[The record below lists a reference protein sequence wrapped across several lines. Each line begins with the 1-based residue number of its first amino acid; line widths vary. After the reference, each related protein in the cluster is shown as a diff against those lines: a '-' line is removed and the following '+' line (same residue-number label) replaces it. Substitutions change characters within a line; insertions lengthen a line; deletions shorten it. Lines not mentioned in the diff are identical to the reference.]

1 MLSKYEEV
9 RRLEAKLKE
18 HDHAT
23 EASRKEYEKYRQ
35 LLKEYDQS
43 RSEIETKENRIRM
56 IEDKFGRAAAV
67 NRERNYDQQLSDISS
82 RLVTLSE
89 E

>member
-1 MLSKYEEV
+1 
-9 RRLEAKLKE
+9 
-18 HDHAT
+18 
-23 EASRKEYEKYRQ
+23 
-35 LLKEYDQS
+35 
-43 RSEIETKENRIRM
+43 M

-82 RLVTLSE
+82 RLVTLGE